1 MGDVMQRP
9 KITNT
14 VVCSP
19 KNYTEA
25 KVLEYMGFEVMEII
39 HCPDHIIYVFDED
52 GELHSIV
59 LKS

>member
-1 MGDVMQRP
+1 MQRP

-25 KVLEYMGFEVMEII
+25 KVLEY
-39 HCPDHIIYVFDED
+39 CPDHIIYVFDED

-59 LKS
+59 LDS